1 MAIDL
6 TKKEYNNLKKDIIK
20 DIKKETR
27 KKDYDSSNENSSRL
41 MEIIKARRESGEG
54 ITSSL
59 AGGVKE
65 RLKEKFDP
73 RRVFN
78 QTGLLTA
85 LFPKLRS
92 YKANVPGQQSNGDV
106 LNQPT
111 QSADG
116 LSATNPLFQSINT
129 STKIIAKNS
138 MVLPLIQKD
147 TNLMRQTLKK
157 IVKAMQVRNKF
168 VPVTRTRPARVRN
181 VPTAESKG
189 LETEREEPE
198 KEKGPIDILKD
209 LVKSI
214 ALMVG
219 SVGKAVTDGLSGLT
233 DKIIKGVI
241 SGIKGLFTVGKL
253 ATSMLG
259 RFMLPILGFMASP
272 AGLAVMLGAAFFA
285 ILYRGFTSEE
295 RDAEKRKEYEEL
307 KDKIASGTASEADK
321 RRYREL
327 DAYGY
332 GKEDIEIKDKI
343 VDPYSGRRQSG
354 TASRNTLAFLQEILA
369 QKKGTL
375 EYISDEDLK
384 KGEFGADRE
393 TLQKWMNLFK
403 SKNIDRT
410 KLPSPMQMQTEKD
423 LLSRGL
429 EGVSGEKEASSVSPI
444 KMSSPVTNFLQSMV
458 SSPFGMRQFRGIAQ
472 NHKGVDIAG
481 KTGDPIFAPED
492 GTVRVKNSR
501 TYGKYVEILDEKGQ
515 IKHLLAHMSEITA
528 QNGQNIRKG
537 EIVGK
542 IGSTGDSTGPH
553 LHWEK
558 FDESGNQVD
567 PIAWLQSQNKPELA
581 TPTQRSPAISSTQYD
596 ETVTQNDMEI
606 GSSMQQV
613 LDTSQGSR
621 VSVNTRIDSALN
633 LNHPH
638 LSSLSLR
645 TYLATVG

>member
-1 MAIDL
+1 MATGRL
-6 TKKEYNNLKKDIIK
+6 T
-20 DIKKETR
+20 
-27 KKDYDSSNENSSRL
+27 
-41 MEIIKARRESGEG
+41 EIVKARRESGLG
-54 ITSSL
+54 VTSSL

-65 RLKEKFDP
+65 RLKEKLDP
-73 RRVFN
+73 RRLFN
-78 QTGLLTA
+78 QNGILTA

-92 YKANVPGQQSNGDV
+92 YRSGAPEKLSTGGSSNQVPSSSDS
-106 LNQPT
+106 L
-111 QSADG
+111 
-116 LSATNPLFQSINT
+116 ATTKPLFDSINKN
-129 STKIIAKNS
+129 TKIIAMNS

-157 IVKAMQVRNKF
+157 IVKAMQVKKKF
-168 VPVTRTRPARVRN
+168 IPITKTRPVPVRN
-181 VPTAESKG
+181 VPASQAKG
-189 LETEREEPE
+189 LETEKEQPE

-214 ALMVG
+214 ASMVG
-219 SVGKAVTDGLSGLT
+219 LVGKTVADGLSGLT

-241 SGIKGLFTVGKL
+241 SGVKGLFTVSKL

-307 KDKIASGTASEADK
+307 KGKIASGTASEADK

-332 GKEDIEIKDKI
+332 GKEDIVIKDKI

-354 TASRNTLAFLQEILA
+354 TTSRQTFAFLEQILA
-369 QKKGTL
+369 QKKGSL
-375 EYISDEDLK
+375 EYLSDEDLI
-384 KGEFGADRE
+384 KGDFGADRE

-403 SKNIDRT
+403 SKGVDKT
-410 KLPSPMQMQTEKD
+410 KLPSPMQMQTEKN

-429 EGVSGEKEASSVSPI
+429 EGVSGEADVSPI

-458 SSPFGMRQFRGIAQ
+458 SSPFGIRQFRGKTE

-492 GTVRVKNSR
+492 GTVRVKNNES
-501 TYGKYVEILDEKGQ
+501 YGKYVEILDEKGQ
-515 IKHLLAHMSEITA
+515 VKHLLAHMSEVTA

-542 IGSTGDSTGPH
+542 MGSTGDSTGPH

-558 FDESGNQVD
+558 FDESGMQVD
-567 PIAWLQSQNKPELA
+567 PIAWLKSQNQPQLA
-581 TPTQRSPAISSTQYD
+581 TPTERSPAVSSTQYD
-596 ETVTQNDMEI
+596 ENVTQDDMEV

-613 LDTSQGSR
+613 LDTSQGTR
-621 VSVNTRIDSALN
+621 VSVNTRIDPALN

-638 LSSLSLR
+638 LSSLSLQ